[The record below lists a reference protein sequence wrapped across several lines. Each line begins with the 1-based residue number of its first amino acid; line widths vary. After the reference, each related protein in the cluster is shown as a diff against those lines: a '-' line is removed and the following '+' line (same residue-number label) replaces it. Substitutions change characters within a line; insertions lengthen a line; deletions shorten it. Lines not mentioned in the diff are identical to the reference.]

1 MKRLAAWVEAFA
13 MGLGGPGLFVAA
25 FLDSS
30 FLSLPQI
37 VDLLLIWMVIRHKER
52 MVFYALM
59 ATAGSA
65 AGCLALYGVGR
76 KGGEAFLRRRVK
88 ERHLARGLATFNRY
102 GVLAVAVPSVLP
114 PPTPFKLFVLLAG
127 AARVPVW
134 QFLAAVAGGRFFR
147 YFGQALLAAW
157 YGEQAIE
164 FIALHAGTV
173 SWVVAGLILVAGT
186 IWLLRRR
193 RRGETLRVD

>member
-1 MKRLAAWVEAFA
+1 VRRLAAWIEAFA
-13 MGLGGPGLFVAA
+13 MGLGGPGLFLVA

-59 ATAGSA
+59 ATAGSV
-65 AGCLALYGVGR
+65 AGCLALYSVGR

-88 ERHLARGLATFNRY
+88 ERHLARGLVTFNRY

-114 PPTPFKLFVLLAG
+114 PPMPFKLFVLLAG
-127 AARVPVW
+127 AARVPIW
-134 QFLAAVAGGRFFR
+134 QFVAAVSGGRAFR

-164 FIALHAGTV
+164 FIALHATTV
-173 SWVVAGLILVAGT
+173 SWLVAGLILVAGT
-186 IWLLRRR
+186 LWLLHRR
-193 RRGETLRVD
+193 RRGETPRLG